1 MLRKQREEL
10 EKQASRLK
18 SKRVGMNA
26 FLSETAVIRERG
38 AVSSIF
44 IEDPGLALEALVSV
58 PEESKKEFCMV
69 KFRQSVQVPELCELV
84 ESIPGRC
91 LSKMGRLGTFPARP
105 VGTWLYFCALTCAS
119 LRDKVVHFDL
129 GSHHVICH
137 VSSL

>member
-10 EKQASRLK
+10 EKQAILSRLK

-44 IEDPGLALEALVSV
+44 IEDPGLALEALVSA

-84 ESIPGRC
+84 ESITGIRRC
-91 LSKMGRLGTFPARP
+91 LSKMGRLGNFRHSLL
-105 VGTWLYFCALTCAS
+105 VRGLYFCA
-119 LRDKVVHFDL
+119 
-129 GSHHVICH
+129 
-137 VSSL
+137 

>member
-10 EKQASRLK
+10 EKQAILSRLK

-44 IEDPGLALEALVSV
+44 IEDPGLALEALVSA

-84 ESIPGRC
+84 ESITGRC

-105 VGTWLYFCALTCAS
+105 VGTRSLFLCVMVRSFWL
-119 LRDKVVHFDL
+119 
-129 GSHHVICH
+129 
-137 VSSL
+137 

>member
-10 EKQASRLK
+10 EKQAILSRLK

-44 IEDPGLALEALVSV
+44 FEDPGLALEALVSA

-69 KFRQSVQVPELCELV
+69 KFRQSVQVPELNLWNPLLV
-84 ESIPGRC
+84 GVC
-91 LSKMGRLGTFPARP
+91 QKWGG
-105 VGTWLYFCALTCAS
+105 
-119 LRDKVVHFDL
+119 
-129 GSHHVICH
+129 
-137 VSSL
+137 